1 MCTPDALTG
10 REGSVLASLVQRL
23 FQVSRQITMV
33 IAASAL
39 GVVACSPMT
48 ATIPGPEPADEVP
61 PVDSAYPSSCDTA
74 LPPGPC

>member
-1 MCTPDALTG
+1 MCSPYARTG
-10 REGSVLASLVQRL
+10 RERSALAALVQRL
-23 FQVSRQITMV
+23 LQVSRQITMV

-48 ATIPGPEPADEVP
+48 ATITGPPDDVP
-61 PVDSAYPSSCDTA
+61 RLDSAYPSSCYNA